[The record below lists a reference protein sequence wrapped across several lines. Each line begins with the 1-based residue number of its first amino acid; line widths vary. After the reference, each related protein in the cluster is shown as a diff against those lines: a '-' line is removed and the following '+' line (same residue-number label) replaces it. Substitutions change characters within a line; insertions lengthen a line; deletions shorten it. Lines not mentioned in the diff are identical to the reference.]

1 MVEKYN
7 LEKNYKAKIFSEI
20 LVECTYHCGRLD
32 VVARLVP
39 QHTDRLFLWVSS
51 SHIVLSNIMDYL
63 TYTFFGGL

>member
-39 QHTDRLFLWVSS
+39 QQTD
-51 SHIVLSNIMDYL
+51 IMDYL
-63 TYTFFGGL
+63 TYTFCGGL